1 MDANTIFNNIML
13 QIESS
18 NLNYSITKTPFS
30 ASISIKASFVKRFQN
45 CEERQVQG
53 MTQMIKKE
61 LQSEKKNEELKLVLS
76 QKTNIEAS
84 LKSEQLKVEVLESQL
99 NDLKEEIKREKSK
112 FNSKFKNQVSEITG
126 MSMAVKNLEEK
137 LEVKVK
143 ALKVKDEACK
153 EFKKA
158 KADSEKKL
166 GESLLDLENEKRK
179 GVKKFLCDL
188 CDCKVESSVRL
199 KEHVRIY
206 HSKDQRS
213 QTSFDGKE
221 INVVDCEYS
230 CFYCDKEINSNQDLQ
245 CHKRE
250 CHEQWLSNSDFVAK
264 CELLKDASDLQEY
277 QSICSQEEDFNP
289 FQCSDCG
296 VECDDKYNLDGH
308 ISTYHEIG
316 TFQCDICPL
325 KFPTNGHLYFHK
337 LNCHEDE

>member
-1 MDANTIFNNIML
+1 MDANTIFNTIML

-45 CEERQVQG
+45 CEERKGQG

-61 LQSEKKNEELKLVLS
+61 LQSEKNNEELKLVLS
-76 QKTNIEAS
+76 QNSNIEAS
-84 LKSEQLKVEVLESQL
+84 LKSEQLKVEVLESEL
-99 NDLKEEIKREKSK
+99 NNLKEEIKREKRT

-137 LEVKVK
+137 LEVKAK

-179 GVKKFLCDL
+179 DVKKFLCDL

-221 INVVDCEYS
+221 INVVDCEYA

-245 CHKRE
+245 CHKQE
-250 CHEQWLSNSDFVAK
+250 CHEQWLCYSDFVTK
-264 CELLKDASDLQEY
+264 CELLKGASGLQ
-277 QSICSQEEDFNP
+277 
-289 FQCSDCG
+289 
-296 VECDDKYNLDGH
+296 
-308 ISTYHEIG
+308 
-316 TFQCDICPL
+316 
-325 KFPTNGHLYFHK
+325 
-337 LNCHEDE
+337 